1 MRPAREEADME
12 PNDDIGRRLKAAKM
26 VAVAIIA
33 SMVVY
38 LALVEVLK
46 AAAEPFRGFVTV
58 ADMQPV
64 RYAVFGAAAAV
75 ILLILVLRP
84 RLFRRRDGESLAAAL
99 MRLQRAALLTMVLAE
114 APAIFGLVL
123 FLIGGSAADFY
134 KLLFASLVLAFI
146 HFPRRGAWEEWLKG

>member
-1 MRPAREEADME
+1 ME
-12 PNDDIGRRLKAAKM
+12 PKDELGRHLKAARM
-26 VAVAIIA
+26 VAAAIIA

-38 LALVEVLK
+38 LAVVEVLR
-46 AAAEPFRGFVTV
+46 AALKPFRGLATV
-58 ADMQPV
+58 ADAQPV
-64 RYAVFGAAAAV
+64 RYAVFGGAAAV

-84 RLFRRRDGESLAAAL
+84 RLFRRKEGEGPAAGL

-114 APAIFGLVL
+114 VPAILGLVL

-146 HFPRRGAWEEWLKG
+146 HFPRRSAWEESLKG

>member
-1 MRPAREEADME
+1 MDPK
-12 PNDDIGRRLKAAKM
+12 DDIGRHLKVARMIAA
-26 VAVAIIA
+26 AIIA
-33 SMVVY
+33 SMVLY

-46 AAAEPFRGFVTV
+46 AAVRPFRGFASV

-64 RYAVFGAAAAV
+64 RYAAFGAAAAV

-84 RLFRRRDGESLAAAL
+84 RLFRRKDGESLTAAL
-99 MRLQRAALLTMVLAE
+99 MRLQRSALLTMVLAE
-114 APAIFGLVL
+114 VPAILGLVL